1 MIYPLHLVVFSWTVW
16 SETIC
21 FQAKVELVC
30 WLCWAGM
37 ITAICHQWFS
47 WLFDSWW
54 FQQTCWNRFVV
65 FSWNP
70 KHPQWAPHAPA
81 TSGQW
86 SLLWAQTWTDVWF
99 VPLQSN
105 CNPTVMA
112 GNKSYFFMIFIFFF
126 YLKKYMTDVTPAPV
140 QRGWSKA
147 MWWRRRIAFVS
158 LCFCGFIGGGHI
170 VWSYSVL

>member
-1 MIYPLHLVVFSWTVW
+1 MNLWSMIYPLNLVVFSWTVW

-112 GNKSYFFMIFIFFF
+112 GNKSYFFMIFMFFLPQKIHDRC
-126 YLKKYMTDVTPAPV
+126 YSSTCPAGMIKSHVVTT
-140 QRGWSKA
+140 
-147 MWWRRRIAFVS
+147 
-158 LCFCGFIGGGHI
+158 
-170 VWSYSVL
+170 